1 MGKKSH
7 VKYYIF
13 AVVALILLVG
23 LDQWTKMLAVSHL
36 MGDPYVLI
44 TDVFELHYLE
54 NRGTAFGMLQNKQYF
69 LLSVSVLVLAMISV
83 YFVKLPWNR
92 KMNKLRVIA
101 VFIVAGGIGNMIDRI
116 RLGYVIDFF
125 YFKLIN
131 FPIFNVA
138 DIYVTVSLVVL
149 FLLIIFVFKED
160 ELDAFLLFAKKKKD
174 E

>member
-1 MGKKSH
+1 MQKKSY
-7 VKYYIF
+7 VRYYVL
-13 AVVALILLVG
+13 AVVSLILLVA
-23 LDQWTKMLAVSHL
+23 LDQWTKLLAVSRL
-36 MGDPYVLI
+36 MEGPFVLI
-44 TDVFELHYLE
+44 PDVFEFHYLE

-69 LLSVSVLVLAMISV
+69 LLTVTILVLAMICV
-83 YFVKLPWNR
+83 YFVKLPWTK
-92 KMNKLRVIA
+92 KMNWLRVIA

-138 DIYVTVSLVVL
+138 DIYVTVSLAIL
-149 FLLIIFVFKED
+149 FFLIIFVFKED